1 MWWSGEV
8 RSNRFADHTSLYVR
22 CPRGFLRFAS
32 RLDEDATFRFC
43 FSMAGG
49 KDRSCRPIGN
59 LPSARSF
66 RHRWWQTASSISAA
80 RTLFSTRWS
89 EEVRARHGE
98 SSTGRALLGTD
109 APITSRAFRNQHSR
123 ALGKGLIR
131 IVGSLAAGYF
141 AASLFSDG
149 FLELPPPPR
158 TFSSLLGSR
167 SRTNMS
173 NSITR
178 FFFGS
183 SLGFVCSAI
192 IAPPARAM
200 MTTASWSVEQK
211 PLLCGSMWRRSA
223 GLVGSARR
231 RSTAN

>member
-131 IVGSLAAGYF
+131 IVGSLAAATSRRLCF
-141 AASLFSDG
+141 
-149 FLELPPPPR
+149 R
-158 TFSSLLGSR
+158 TD
-167 SRTNMS
+167 
-173 NSITR
+173 
-178 FFFGS
+178 
-183 SLGFVCSAI
+183 
-192 IAPPARAM
+192 
-200 MTTASWSVEQK
+200 SWSCHRHRELF
-211 PLLCGSMWRRSA
+211 LLCWVQGRGRTC
-223 GLVGSARR
+223 RTR
-231 RSTAN
+231 

>member
-131 IVGSLAAGYF
+131 IVGPLAAWLLRGVF
-141 AASLFSDG
+141 VFRRILGAA
-149 FLELPPPPR
+149 
-158 TFSSLLGSR
+158 TA
-167 SRTNMS
+167 TAN
-173 NSITR
+173 
-178 FFFGS
+178 FFFFA
-183 SLGFVCSAI
+183 GFKVADEHVELDNALLFRIFAGFRLFCHNC
-192 IAPPARAM
+192 
-200 MTTASWSVEQK
+200 AS
-211 PLLCGSMWRRSA
+211 CGSDDDDRI
-223 GLVGSARR
+223 LVCRAK
-231 RSTAN
+231 TALVRV